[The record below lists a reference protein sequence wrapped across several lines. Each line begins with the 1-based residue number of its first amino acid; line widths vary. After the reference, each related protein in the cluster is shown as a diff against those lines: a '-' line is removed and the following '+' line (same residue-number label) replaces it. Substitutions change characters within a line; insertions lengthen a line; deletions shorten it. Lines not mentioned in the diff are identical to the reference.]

1 MEGDGAGQLTVDAR
15 AAPVDERGE
24 RMRAPAVDA
33 PTSEAVEHLLAALLE
48 RPSQQTEAF
57 EADPEVQSYLR
68 ETVVGEVARLGL
80 ASEADEIGNVIVRLG
95 QKDATERV
103 LFFAYAMTHPA
114 GRMTDPFVPRILFD
128 ADGRRRLRGRG
139 ATEQKGPLA
148 AALLAMRALRA
159 CETELAGEV
168 VLCVSPAG
176 ETGRHDTAAAF
187 MQRFGSPAF
196 RWAIVGI
203 GTDGAICVANKGR
216 VDATI
221 VIRGRAGHSSMPWA
235 AVNAIEGAVEVLCR
249 LATIHPA
256 TEHPQLGR
264 ATITPTSLRSWPPAT
279 HTIPDEVQIVVD
291 RRLVP
296 GEDPETALAELRA
309 TLAGIDGFPVE
320 VERGPFMYPSEVS
333 PGSAL
338 VTLLRDALR
347 AAGRPSVPLS
357 YTHASI
363 DTGFFNHHGIPA
375 VMFGP
380 GEQAMWHTDDEAVA
394 IDDVARCA
402 SAYASAALWTLEGP
416 GRSAGAA

>member
-1 MEGDGAGQLTVDAR
+1 
-15 AAPVDERGE
+15 
-24 RMRAPAVDA
+24 MRAPAVDA
-33 PTSEAVEHLLAALLE
+33 PTSAAVEQLLVALLA

-57 EADPEVQSYLR
+57 EAEPEVQSYLR
-68 ETVVGEVARLGL
+68 ETVAGEAARLGL
-80 ASEADEIGNVIVRLG
+80 ATESDEIGNIIVRVG
-95 QKDATERV
+95 PEGAPERV
-103 LFFAYAMTHPA
+103 LLFTYAMTHPA
-114 GRMTDPFVPRILFD
+114 GRMTDPFAPRILVD
-128 ADGRRRLRGRG
+128 AEGRRRLRGRG
-139 ATEQKGPLA
+139 ATEQKGSLA

-159 CETELAGEV
+159 REAELAGEV

-176 ETGRHDTAAAF
+176 ETGRHDAAAAF
-187 MQRFGSPAF
+187 MEHFGSPAF

-203 GTDGAICVANKGR
+203 GTDGSICVANKGR

-235 AVNAIEGAVEVLCR
+235 AVNAIEGAVEVLRR
-249 LATIHPA
+249 LATMHSG
-256 TEHPQLGR
+256 TEHPKLGR

-296 GEDPETALAELRA
+296 GEDPEAALAEIRA
-309 TLAGIDGFPVE
+309 TLGGIDGFPVE

-338 VTLLRDALR
+338 VAVLRDALH
-347 AAGRPSVPLS
+347 AAGRQNVPLS

-363 DTGFFNHHGIPA
+363 DTGFFNHHGTPA

-380 GEQAMWHTDDEAVA
+380 GEQTMWHTDDEAVA

-402 SAYASAALWTLEGP
+402 SAYASAALWMLDRGP
-416 GRSAGAA
+416 SAGDA